1 MNILTVFDSFEQFI
15 PTIIFWASFTL
26 SAGPFWITVMSSAKH
41 TPISELFRHFLIYQL
56 LGWFPIIMV
65 IGAIVTT
72 IGKLNEA
79 IYTSLY
85 FIGAAVIFYLA
96 YKTYQSTISSK
107 ASFKFNWKAMI
118 VLSWTNPKVWL
129 TVPTGVLTA
138 NYTDNNSLNILIMFI
153 VGIPLYYI
161 GFFMWAYMGKFGA
174 KIAKDKFNIFNALL
188 LFIYGAYLLYEGVLA
203 VKAA

>member
-1 MNILTVFDSFEQFI
+1 
-15 PTIIFWASFTL
+15 
-26 SAGPFWITVMSSAKH
+26 MSSAKH
-41 TPISELFRHFLIYQL
+41 TPISELFRHFLIYQV

-65 IGAIVTT
+65 IGAIVKT
-72 IGKLNEA
+72 IGRLHEG

-96 YKTYQSTISSK
+96 YKTYQSTITNK
-107 ASFKFNWKAMI
+107 ASFKFNWKAMTL
-118 VLSWTNPKVWL
+118 LSWTNPKVWL

-138 NYTDNNSLNILIMFI
+138 NYTDSGSMNILIMFI
-153 VGIPLYYI
+153 IGIPLYFF

-188 LFIYGAYLLYEGVLA
+188 LFVYGAYLLYEGVLA
-203 VKAA
+203 VNAT

>member
-1 MNILTVFDSFEQFI
+1 
-15 PTIIFWASFTL
+15 
-26 SAGPFWITVMSSAKH
+26 
-41 TPISELFRHFLIYQL
+41 
-56 LGWFPIIMV
+56 MV

-72 IGKLNEA
+72 IGRLNEG

-85 FIGAAVIFYLA
+85 FIGSAVIFYLA
-96 YKTYQSTISSK
+96 YKTYQSTITSK
-107 ASFKFNWKAMI
+107 ASFTFNWKAMI
-118 VLSWTNPKVWL
+118 LLSWTNPKVWL

-138 NYTDNNSLNILIMFI
+138 NYTESASMNILIMFI
-153 VGIPLYYI
+153 IGIPLYYF

-174 KIAKDKFNIFNALL
+174 KVAKDKFNIFNALL